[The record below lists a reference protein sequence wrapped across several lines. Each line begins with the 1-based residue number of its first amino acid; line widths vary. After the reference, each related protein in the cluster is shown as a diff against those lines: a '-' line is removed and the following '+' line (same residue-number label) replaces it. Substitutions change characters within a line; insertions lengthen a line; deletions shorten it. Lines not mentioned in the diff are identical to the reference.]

1 MPVDFISCVDWRWRE
16 IERFRSGS
24 ARDPCLRWGCE
35 APPLQ
40 LVCVAGGSGSGQT
53 QELETRQGP
62 RAGHSQ
68 IEPGEGWIVHTS
80 YVGILH
86 LSVLIPGNLS
96 HPGTPNSASAS
107 STPPP
112 ANPPPDSAL
121 WLPLQAGTSSACG
134 PFPCSEPG
142 TLLDPSGPWALKPI
156 TVPSP
161 CHAFAFV

>member
-1 MPVDFISCVDWRWRE
+1 MCLE

-80 YVGILH
+80 YVGLFTSKCPDPWKPLPSRDSQ
-86 LSVLIPGNLS
+86 LSICVIY
-96 HPGTPNSASAS
+96 
-107 STPPP
+107 PPP
-112 ANPPPDSAL
+112 PRPTPHRIQLSGSLSKVARALPAAPSLAQSLANSL
-121 WLPLQAGTSSACG
+121 TLQVPG
-134 PFPCSEPG
+134 P
-142 TLLDPSGPWALKPI
+142 
-156 TVPSP
+156 
-161 CHAFAFV
+161 